1 MPTNYTPSQVYDK
14 YVALQK
20 QLATNITNKGVT
32 ASQTELYD
40 NLIDKVAQIENLK
53 GEERTLENFTDVLSE
68 TKSIVQLEY
77 PEPKNLFDETAIV
90 NTTVIGLTMSTN
102 SDGSHKL
109 TGTLTGSFFNYFNKV
124 NLSQTIPKGTTVTV
138 SGWYD
143 TTPTGN
149 YIGLVGYDKDNK
161 ILFQANE
168 KASGEHLTTTL
179 TADLVSVGLV
189 VRCVASAIGDTVTF
203 DNIKLQLELG
213 STATPY
219 EPYPAPKTLNAKL
232 GTVNLFTPN
241 TTPTVPS
248 NMGVTCTYDSTDNTF
263 TINGTL
269 ANEGNINLATLNIPL
284 DDYYIVRYYVSGDIT
299 VPESVTYKSLFS
311 MFVYGSSSR
320 YLDRLSQTVANYN
333 TPQIAIEAKNRYSV
347 ESADKWTFYM
357 QNFGVGTVFDNYKF
371 KIAIIKKN
379 IYYTGIPFTPYI
391 SDFSTVDVTRCG
403 KNLFD
408 EKQITGCKL
417 KNGTIS
423 KTYGEV
429 TNEYLKSK
437 YATYG
442 DTTYWIDFQIYL
454 KANVD
459 YTISTD
465 AYYATSPNNV
475 KAVSIGVIDQD
486 YNITHKLVALSAN
499 DIWERVAVTISVSQ
513 EGLYWLTAQPLGNAT
528 QYSGLDCRFKNI
540 QIELCS
546 TATEYE
552 PYQGQT
558 YTPTATGEVIGIT
571 NLYPTTTLLTNNAG
585 VVFEQVTGQ
594 TYKEILP
601 STDKNGITKV
611 YQPSVDS
618 TIDSNIKPENIK
630 KDVSILGVTGDYI
643 CNYTYD
649 ETTKELVLIL

>member
-1 MPTNYTPSQVYDK
+1 MPTNYTPSQVYNK

-53 GEERTLENFTDVLSE
+53 GEERTLENFTNILD
-68 TKSIVQLEY
+68 KPNSIVQLEY
-77 PEPKNLFDETAIV
+77 PN
-90 NTTVIGLTMSTN
+90 
-102 SDGSHKL
+102 
-109 TGTLTGSFFNYFNKV
+109 
-124 NLSQTIPKGTTVTV
+124 
-138 SGWYD
+138 D
-143 TTPTGN
+143 T
-149 YIGLVGYDKDNK
+149 
-161 ILFQANE
+161 
-168 KASGEHLTTTL
+168 
-179 TADLVSVGLV
+179 
-189 VRCVASAIGDTVTF
+189 
-203 DNIKLQLELG
+203 
-213 STATPY
+213 
-219 EPYPAPKTLNAKL
+219 PKTLNAKL
-232 GTVNLFTPN
+232 VTVNLFTPN
-241 TTPTVPS
+241 TTPTVLS

-299 VPESVTYKSLFS
+299 VPESVAYRSLFS
-311 MFVYGSSSR
+311 MFVYGSSSQ

-391 SDFSTVDVTRCG
+391 SDFSTVNVTRCR
-403 KNLFD
+403 KNLIPYPYLKTTQTISGVTFTANSD
-408 EKQITGCKL
+408 GSITV
-417 KNGTIS
+417 NGT
-423 KTYGEV
+423 
-429 TNEYLKSK
+429 
-437 YATYG
+437 AT
-442 DTTYWIDFQIYL
+442 
-454 KANVD
+454 ANAIFEFESD
-459 YTISTD
+459 STMFTLP
-465 AYYATSPNNV
+465 AGNYFLSGCPSGGSATSYLMTAVNGAGSSYDKYQRDFGTGVAVPS
-475 KAVSIGVIDQD
+475 KGEKWKVSIRIMSG
-486 YNITHKLVALSAN
+486 YTANNLV
-499 DIWERVAVTISVSQ
+499 
-513 EGLYWLTAQPLGNAT
+513 
-528 QYSGLDCRFKNI
+528 FKP
-540 QIELCS
+540 QIELGS
-546 TATEYE
+546 TATSYE

-558 YTPTATGEVIGIT
+558 YTPTATGEVTGIT

>member
-1 MPTNYTPSQVYDK
+1 MPNTEYKPQEVYDK
-14 YVALQK
+14 YVYLKKAL
-20 QLATNITNKGVT
+20 ANNVTNKGVT
-32 ASQTELYD
+32 ASETELYD
-40 NLIDKVAQIENLK
+40 NLINKVAQIENLK

-68 TKSIVQLEY
+68 PKSVVQLEY

-90 NTTVIGLTMSTN
+90 NTTVVGLTMSTN

-109 TGTLTGSFFNYFNKV
+109 TGTLTGSFFSYFNKV

-143 TTPTGN
+143 ATPTGN

-161 ILFQANE
+161 ILFQANA

-189 VRCVASAIGDTVTF
+189 VRCAASAVGDTVTF

-213 STATPY
+213 SIATPY
-219 EPYPAPKTLNAKL
+219 EPYPAPKTLNTKL

-241 TTPTVPS
+241 TTPTVLS
-248 NMGVTCTYDSTDNTF
+248 MGVTCTYDSTDNIF
-263 TINGTL
+263 TVNGTL

-311 MFVYGSSSR
+311 MFVYESSSQ

-347 ESADKWTFYM
+347 ESADKWTFYV

-391 SDFSTVDVTRCG
+391 SDFSTVTVTRCG
-403 KNLFD
+403 KTLFD
-408 EKQITGCKL
+408 VSKSVGFQSYYSGVTS
-417 KNGTIS
+417 TIS
-423 KTYGEV
+423 GTTITTSSTANRSCQLLLGEFPAG
-429 TNEYLKSK
+429 T
-437 YATYG
+437 
-442 DTTYWIDFQIYL
+442 
-454 KANVD
+454 
-459 YTISTD
+459 YTISFSNTD
-465 AYYATSPNNV
+465 FALLMLQYGEALGQLSRLDNVNFVSTKSHTFTLTQPRKLWLESTIATNTTKTITDIQLELGSAATS
-475 KAVSIGVIDQD
+475 
-486 YNITHKLVALSAN
+486 
-499 DIWERVAVTISVSQ
+499 
-513 EGLYWLTAQPLGNAT
+513 
-528 QYSGLDCRFKNI
+528 
-540 QIELCS
+540 
-546 TATEYE
+546 YE

-558 YTPTATGEVIGIT
+558 YTPTATGEVTGIT
-571 NLYPTTTLLTNNAG
+571 NLYQITTLLTDNAG

-618 TIDSNIKPENIK
+618 IIDNNIKPENIK

-649 ETTKELVLIL
+649 ETTKELVLLI

>member
-1 MPTNYTPSQVYDK
+1 MPTAGYLQDAKNQQKRLAEIITSKGITATATEK
-14 YVALQK
+14 YKDLV
-20 QLATNITNKGVT
+20 
-32 ASQTELYD
+32 
-40 NLIDKVAQIENLK
+40 DKVAQIENLK

-68 TKSIVQLEY
+68 PKSVVQLEY

-109 TGTLTGSFFNYFNKV
+109 TGTLSGQKYSYFNKL
-124 NLSQTIPKGTTVTV
+124 NLSQIIPKGTTVTV

-143 TTPTGN
+143 VTPTGN
-149 YIGLVGYDKDNK
+149 YIGLVGYTEGNK
-161 ILFQANE
+161 VLFQLNE
-168 KASGEHLTTTL
+168 KASGEHITTTL
-179 TADLVSVGLV
+179 TDDLVSVGLV
-189 VRCVASAIGDTVTF
+189 VRCAASAIGDTVTF
-203 DNIKLQLELG
+203 NNIKLQLEKG
-213 STATPY
+213 STATSY

-269 ANEGNINLATLNIPL
+269 AKEGNINLATLNIPL

-311 MFVYGSSSR
+311 MFVYESSSQ
-320 YLDRLSQTVANYN
+320 YLDRLSQTVASYN
-333 TPQIAIEAKNRYSV
+333 TSQIAIQAKNRYPV

-371 KIAIIKKN
+371 KIAVIKKDR
-379 IYYTGIPFTPYI
+379 YYTGIPFTPYI
-391 SDFSTVDVTRCG
+391 SDFSTVTVTRCG

-408 EKQITGCKL
+408 KDMSFTDNNKVTEGAATGYL
-417 KNGTIS
+417 
-423 KTYGEV
+423 TYFIQLQPN
-429 TNEYLKSK
+429 T
-437 YATYG
+437 
-442 DTTYWIDFQIYL
+442 Q
-454 KANVD
+454 
-459 YTISTD
+459 
-465 AYYATSPNNV
+465 YYAKCFAPVTSDITVTILSSN
-475 KAVSIGVIDQD
+475 KAVNSDVSKGILLSRQLAGWKTELALTTDDTGRLYVGNNANNLDKIKE
-486 YNITHKLVALSAN
+486 ILSACN
-499 DIWERVAVTISVSQ
+499 
-513 EGLYWLTAQPLGNAT
+513 L
-528 QYSGLDCRFKNI
+528 
-540 QIELCS
+540 QIELGS
-546 TATEYE
+546 TTTEYE
-552 PYQGQT
+552 PYQGQS
-558 YTPTATGEVIGIT
+558 YTPTATGEVTGIT
-571 NLYPTTTLLTNNAG
+571 NLYPTTTLLTDNAG

-601 STDKNGITKV
+601 STDKNGITKI

-618 TIDSNIKPENIK
+618 TIDSNITSDNIK